1 MQSLPSKQQIHLP
14 PWSGSQAETTGRSMR
29 CTQGWAR
36 SQLSGLPRSFRG
48 RWESLPLPGMACGV
62 QSHPISCTQLL
73 APRTNFSPNGEN
85 CTLMMG
91 KMKIYT
97 ECSLSEVPGNQKCL
111 RILFSALGVLSLEYW
126 DLGDGP
132 KSKKKI
138 YVSPILC
145 RDSLEDNLYHIYIYS
160 VCVCVC
166 LGLTENHC
174 TKSGVEF

>member
-1 MQSLPSKQQIHLP
+1 
-14 PWSGSQAETTGRSMR
+14 
-29 CTQGWAR
+29 
-36 SQLSGLPRSFRG
+36 
-48 RWESLPLPGMACGV
+48 
-62 QSHPISCTQLL
+62 
-73 APRTNFSPNGEN
+73 
-85 CTLMMG
+85 MG

-138 YVSPILC
+138 YVSPI
-145 RDSLEDNLYHIYIYS
+145 EIAWKIIYIIYYIYS